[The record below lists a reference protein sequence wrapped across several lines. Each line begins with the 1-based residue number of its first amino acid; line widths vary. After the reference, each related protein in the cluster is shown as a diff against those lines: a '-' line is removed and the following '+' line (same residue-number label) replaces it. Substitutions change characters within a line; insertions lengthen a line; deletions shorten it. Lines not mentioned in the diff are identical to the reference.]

1 MYGDS
6 IDFASSKADTYTVTN
21 SDVLSELNAYF
32 KSYIARS
39 TGESVEEHR
48 DIQEELDGI
57 FNARTV
63 DDAMDSIYRASPI
76 ESSRN
81 SMSSSSSSSSSSDD
95 EEISFDDP
103 TKQGMLD
110 VEILDQHIDK
120 SSLNGGNDASRA
132 IENMAGGFKGEMDS
146 EDAPS
151 APIKDDFEGNMLGGN
166 ASSTNMSEDGLL
178 RGHTE
183 VTSEIRVKGKR
194 VTEFDRNGSN
204 YLKED
209 GYIAM
214 NMLGGAFDGSEEE
227 NGEVDTEDDMHK
239 SSNEQDW
246 LDDDYPV
253 HSPDNRAEQIDDPV
267 QGPGEWEHSDY
278 SDEYEVET
286 DADDSPVNMSS
297 EIDHVLNQLRNK
309 TARTL
314 TGGTVNI
321 RKKVVLTDMYPYI
334 LRS

>member
-6 IDFASSKADTYTVTN
+6 IDFASSKADTYTATN

-48 DIQEELDGI
+48 DPQDELDGI

-63 DDAMDSIYRASPI
+63 DDAMDSIYRATQIDRSH
-76 ESSRN
+76 SST
-81 SMSSSSSSSSSSDD
+81 SGSSSSSSSSASDD
-95 EEISFDDP
+95 EEIPFDASA
-103 TKQGMLD
+103 KHGMLD
-110 VEILDQHIDK
+110 IEILDQHIDK
-120 SSLNGGNDASRA
+120 SSLNGGSDASRA
-132 IENMAGGFKGEMDS
+132 IENMAGGFNGELDS
-146 EDAPS
+146 EDAS
-151 APIKDDFEGNMLGGN
+151 AAPIKDNFEGNMLGGS
-166 ASSTNMSEDGLL
+166 ASSARMSEDGLL
-178 RGHTE
+178 RGHTG

-194 VTEFDRNGSN
+194 VTESDRNGSN

-214 NMLGGAFDGSEEE
+214 NMLGGAFDESEEDRSDVDAE
-227 NGEVDTEDDMHK
+227 NDARK

-253 HSPDNRAEQIDDPV
+253 HSPDNRAEPVIDPV
-267 QGPGEWEHSDY
+267 QGPGEWDHDY
-278 SDEYEVET
+278 SDGYEA
-286 DADDSPVNMSS
+286 DAEDASVNMSS